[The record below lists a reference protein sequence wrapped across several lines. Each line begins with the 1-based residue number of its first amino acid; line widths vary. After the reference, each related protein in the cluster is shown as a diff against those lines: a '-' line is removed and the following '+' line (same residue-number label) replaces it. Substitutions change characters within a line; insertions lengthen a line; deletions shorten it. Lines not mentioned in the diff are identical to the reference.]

1 MIIPDVNVLVYA
13 HRVDAPDHARYRD
26 WLERTVNQ
34 PASFGIASLVC
45 SGFLRIVTHPR
56 VFDPPTAPAVALD
69 QIRRLR
75 DRPNVTSIEPGERH
89 WQIFTTLCAD
99 SGAKGNLVADAYLA
113 AIAIESGSRWATS
126 DRDFT
131 RFSGLDWFDPTD
143 V

>member
-13 HRVDAPDHARYRD
+13 HRADSPDHDRYRD
-26 WLERTVNQ
+26 WLERTVNK
-34 PASFGIASLVC
+34 PASFGIPSLVC

-131 RFSGLDWFDPTD
+131 RFAALDWFDPTD
-143 V
+143 G